1 MRLVTHFL
9 LSISICLPF
18 ANVVAQETADL
29 ILRGGKVVTVD
40 AAIPDGQA
48 IAIAG
53 EKILAVGSNN
63 EIAALA
69 TPQTKTIE
77 LNGRLVIPGFIEGHG
92 HFIRTGQSKMMLDL
106 SQANSW
112 DDVAEQVREAVTQTP
127 PGEWIVGRGWH
138 QEKWSV
144 KPEIL
149 IEGYPTHEKISAVS
163 PDNPVLLTHA
173 SGHMCFANDVAMQQ
187 AGITKY
193 TEAPSGGEILHDLKG
208 EPIGIFRETAQS
220 LINRSFANTI
230 ANQSPETRQQL
241 AERAV
246 QLAVKECFENGITS
260 FQDAGSS
267 FQEIASLKAM
277 AEQGKIG
284 VRLWIM
290 VRDHLELMEDNLPRA
305 KVTRYANNFF
315 TVGGIKLSLDG
326 ALGAHGAWLLMP
338 YEDLSSSVGL
348 NTAPMET
355 AKALADLAIK
365 HGYQYCVHAI
375 GDRANREVLNI
386 FEEAFHKNP
395 SLQPRRWRIEH
406 AQHLHPDDIPRF
418 GELGVIAAM
427 QGIHCTSD
435 AVFVLQRLGM
445 RRSEEGAYVW
455 QKLLKSGA
463 VIANGTDVP
472 VENIDPLASFYA
484 TTTRKLKNGNAFF
497 PEQKMTRE
505 EALRSYTL
513 DCAYAAFE
521 EDVKGSLTPG
531 KLADLVVLSKDI
543 LTCPDEQI
551 REAKIDYTIIGG
563 QMVFDRIAS
572 EQAPQGTKD

>member
-1 MRLVTHFL
+1 MRLVTPFL
-9 LSISICLPF
+9 FLTIVCLPLASTF
-18 ANVVAQETADL
+18 AQETADL
-29 ILRGGKVVTVD
+29 ILQGGKVVTVD
-40 AAIPDGQA
+40 DAIPEGQA

-53 EKILAVGSNN
+53 EQILAVGSDS

-69 TPQTKTIE
+69 TPKTKIID
-77 LNGRLVIPGFIEGHG
+77 LDGRLVIPGFIEGHG

-106 SQANSW
+106 SQADSW
-112 DDVAEQVREAVTQTP
+112 DDVAEQVREAAAKTP
-127 PGEWIVGRGWH
+127 AGEWIVGRGWH

-144 KPEIL
+144 KPEVL
-149 IEGYPTHEKISAVS
+149 IEGYPTHEKISEVS
-163 PDNPVLLTHA
+163 PNNPVLLTHA

-187 AGITKY
+187 ADVTKY
-193 TEAPSGGEILHDLKG
+193 TEDPSGGEILHDLKG
-208 EPIGIFRETAQS
+208 EPIGIFRETAQG
-220 LINRSFANTI
+220 LINRSFAATI

-241 AERAV
+241 SERAV
-246 QLAVKECFENGITS
+246 QLAVKECLENGITS

-267 FQEIASLKAM
+267 FQEIAGLRAM

-290 VRDHLELMEDNLPRA
+290 VRDHLGLMDENLPRA

-338 YEDLSSSVGL
+338 YEDLSNSVGL

-355 AKALADLAIK
+355 ARELADLAVK

-386 FEEAFHKNP
+386 FEEAFNKNP

-435 AVFVLQRLGM
+435 AVFVLQRLGI

-455 QKLLKSGA
+455 QKLLESGA

-472 VENIDPLASFYA
+472 VEDIDPLASFYA
-484 TTTRKLKNGNAFF
+484 TVTRKLKNGNEFF
-497 PEQKMTRE
+497 PDQKMTRAQ
-505 EALRSYTL
+505 ALRSYTL

-521 EDVKGSLTPG
+521 EDIKGSLTPG
-531 KLADLVVLSKDI
+531 KLADVVVLSKDI

-563 QMVFDRIAS
+563 DIVYDRSAS
-572 EQAPQGTKD
+572 ERNPQ

>member
-1 MRLVTHFL
+1 MRLVTPFL
-9 LSISICLPF
+9 FLTIVCLPLASTF
-18 ANVVAQETADL
+18 AQETADL
-29 ILRGGKVVTVD
+29 ILQGGKVVTVD
-40 AAIPDGQA
+40 DAIPEGQA

-53 EKILAVGSNN
+53 EQILAVGSDS

-69 TPQTKTIE
+69 TPKTKIID
-77 LNGRLVIPGFIEGHG
+77 LDGRLVIPGFIEGHG

-106 SQANSW
+106 SQADSW
-112 DDVAEQVREAVTQTP
+112 DDVAEQVREAAAKTP
-127 PGEWIVGRGWH
+127 AGEWIVGRGWH

-144 KPEIL
+144 KPEVL
-149 IEGYPTHEKISAVS
+149 IEGYPTHEKISEVS
-163 PDNPVLLTHA
+163 PNNPVLLTHA

-187 AGITKY
+187 AGVTKY
-193 TEAPSGGEILHDLKG
+193 TEDPSGGEILHDLKG
-208 EPIGIFRETAQS
+208 EPIGIFRETAQG
-220 LINRSFANTI
+220 LINRSFAATI

-241 AERAV
+241 SERAV
-246 QLAVKECFENGITS
+246 QLAVKECLENGITS

-267 FQEIASLKAM
+267 FQEIAGLRAM

-290 VRDHLELMEDNLPRA
+290 VRDHLGLMDENLPRA

-338 YEDLSSSVGL
+338 YEDLSNSVGL

-355 AKALADLAIK
+355 ARELADLAVK

-386 FEEAFHKNP
+386 FEEAFNKNP

-435 AVFVLQRLGM
+435 AVFVLQRLGI

-455 QKLLKSGA
+455 QKLLESGA

-472 VENIDPLASFYA
+472 VEDIDPLASFYA
-484 TTTRKLKNGNAFF
+484 TVTRKLKNGNEFF
-497 PEQKMTRE
+497 PDQKMTRAQ
-505 EALRSYTL
+505 ALRSYTL

-521 EDVKGSLTPG
+521 EDIKGSLTPG
-531 KLADLVVLSKDI
+531 KLADVVVLSKDI

-563 QMVFDRIAS
+563 DIVYDRSAS
-572 EQAPQGTKD
+572 ERNPQ

>member
-1 MRLVTHFL
+1 MRLVTPFL
-9 LSISICLPF
+9 FLTIVCLPLASTF
-18 ANVVAQETADL
+18 AQETADL
-29 ILRGGKVVTVD
+29 ILQGGKVVTVD
-40 AAIPDGQA
+40 DAIPEGQA

-53 EKILAVGSNN
+53 EQILAVGSDS

-69 TPQTKTIE
+69 TPKTKIID
-77 LNGRLVIPGFIEGHG
+77 LDGRLVIPGFIEGHG

-106 SQANSW
+106 SQADSW
-112 DDVAEQVREAVTQTP
+112 DDVAEQVREAAAKTP
-127 PGEWIVGRGWH
+127 SGEWIVGRGWH

-144 KPEIL
+144 KPEVL
-149 IEGYPTHEKISAVS
+149 IEGYPTHEKISEVS
-163 PDNPVLLTHA
+163 PNNPVLLTHA

-187 AGITKY
+187 AGVTKY
-193 TEAPSGGEILHDLKG
+193 TEDPSGGEILHDLKG
-208 EPIGIFRETAQS
+208 EPIGIFRETAQG
-220 LINRSFANTI
+220 LINRSFAATI

-241 AERAV
+241 SERAV
-246 QLAVKECFENGITS
+246 QLAVKECLENGITS

-267 FQEIASLKAM
+267 FQEIAGLRAM

-290 VRDHLELMEDNLPRA
+290 VRDHLGLMDENLPRA

-338 YEDLSSSVGL
+338 YEDLSNSVGL

-355 AKALADLAIK
+355 ARELADLAVK

-386 FEEAFHKNP
+386 FEEAFNKNP

-435 AVFVLQRLGM
+435 AVFVLQRLGI

-455 QKLLKSGA
+455 QKLLESGA

-472 VENIDPLASFYA
+472 VEDIDPLASFYA
-484 TTTRKLKNGNAFF
+484 TVTRKLKNGNEFF
-497 PEQKMTRE
+497 PDQKMTRAQ
-505 EALRSYTL
+505 ALRSYTL

-521 EDVKGSLTPG
+521 EDIKGSLTPG
-531 KLADLVVLSKDI
+531 KLADVVVLSKDI

-563 QMVFDRIAS
+563 DIVYDRSAS
-572 EQAPQGTKD
+572 ERNPQ